1 MREEYVL
8 NIGFSDGDGC
18 EILHLETEFYHVA
31 DEVFEAYEDRLGEFC
46 REHMR
51 DVQLIL
57 DDYSGDAVDDNGAPK
72 TLHAM
77 SFDVDE
83 LGVV

>member
-31 DEVFEAYEDRLGEFC
+31 DEVFKAYENRLGEFC

-57 DDYSGDAVDDNGAPK
+57 DDYSDDNGAPK

-83 LGVV
+83 LGAV